1 MIAGLFKPTP
11 TQDLILEVLAARY
24 RLGEDL
30 WTFDSRHKTA
40 LRQLEEAGLVTLIH
54 GTVYRT
60 VRASL
65 TERGV
70 AESLTNVYT
79 APLFSDQWTNERK
92 NNWPEVVRK
101 AIKKAHKKFKET
113 S

>member
-1 MIAGLFKPTP
+1 MAPHSFKPTP

-24 RLGEDL
+24 RLGEGW

-40 LRQLEEAGLVTLIH
+40 LRQLEEAKLVRVIH
-54 GTVYRT
+54 GTTYET

-79 APLFSDQWTNERK
+79 APLFSDQWTDKRK
-92 NNWPEVVRK
+92 NDWPKVVRT
-101 AIKKAHKKFKET
+101 AIKKAQKKFEET

>member
-1 MIAGLFKPTP
+1 MATASFSPTP

-24 RLGEDL
+24 RLGESL

-40 LRQLEEAGLVTLIH
+40 LRQLEEARLVNVIH
-54 GTVYRT
+54 GTVLQT

-65 TERGV
+65 TEQGI
-70 AESLTNVYT
+70 AESLTNAYT
-79 APLFSDQWTNERK
+79 APLFSAQWTNKRK
-92 NNWPEVVRK
+92 NDWPKVVRK
-101 AIKKAHKKFKET
+101 AIKKAQKKFKET